1 MLVQIK
7 KERKEMD
14 KKKQIAFL
22 IDIETHAKLKETAK
36 KKGLIFSRYV
46 ANLVIKALQE
56 ELNDN

>member
-1 MLVQIK
+1 
-7 KERKEMD
+7 MD
-14 KKKQIAFL
+14 KKKQITFL
-22 IDIETHAKLKETAK
+22 IDIETHAKLKETAR